1 MRKQERKKIMKE
13 KKEKKKI
20 RGNKAEIGARILA
33 LILAILMLLSVCMT
47 FIYYIYS
54 AVVK

>member
-1 MRKQERKKIMKE
+1 MKQ